1 MHDVPIVI
9 QHSNYAH
16 VDLPTSF
23 GKFVWLALL
32 ALILSTVLPGF
43 VISSYLLKS
52 SKSSIKIASSPMIG
66 LFFLFVIAGALQI
79 LGFFSPTFLVFLV
92 IVLNVISVLLFRQ
105 LGQDIRYILGEVY
118 SNHFSEKSTRV
129 FSCSFLL
136 LSFLLLSPVIV
147 FDIPYGVDWIGF
159 SNILVALNQTGTMS
173 FTEPNLGAWIY
184 PPGFISAASLLSI
197 FPNVNEF
204 QALMI
209 LGFYSL
215 FVIVLGVF
223 AVGEKYNSG
232 IFCGLMMFLG
242 VGLFAKSFDSGWP
255 TIASQIPVLVGLLI
269 LQESD
274 FSVEIGNRLKLLLTI
289 LGAVI
294 IHPTGAISLLILI
307 FVVLFIQRN
316 KVSKRENK
324 VVFIGL
330 IFLFFVVSSLLSS
343 NLSNLEQFSEYGWQG
358 GMVLIKFNAPLCLIA
373 IYFMIKHQEDLSLNI
388 LSKWIIVTWIFSFLH
403 LLPILQELPAFR
415 LLGYLCYSM
424 GLHMFHIP
432 FALVSGIGLMLGLQ
446 LNHDKEESENHF
458 NYFNSKQ
465 AITLLFVCCFLVPIG
480 MYALIQTEEN
490 KHHFAT
496 TFSTLELIEQV
507 NSMEVDSVIYTE
519 NSHWGYL
526 QIEELNFQTTSI
538 PRLGLMVENNYI
550 QSEATR
556 AILSNDFQTLGVL
569 GIEYAITSP
578 MGSLHYSLIESGAW
592 DVEIDIDGSR
602 LWKLDANTSNT
613 SIQSF
618 SLSEL
623 NCGQKD
629 CTQVKDLWRDYR
641 YNDQLQLGDN
651 RVKLSH
657 EATIHLPV
665 DFVNQSGK
673 ACLLYEVRGNVEE
686 FNLVFS
692 SNNKSTDATF
702 DTSPGWHLDCAEN
715 ISSGSIVIE
724 FDVQISNDIG
734 FINPSGFSGRAEY
747 LLEKPGIVLHHFEFH
762 AQS

>member
-1 MHDVPIVI
+1 MPIVI
-9 QHSNYAH
+9 QHLNYAH

-23 GKFVWLALL
+23 GKYVWLALL

-43 VISSYLLKS
+43 VMSSYLLKFS
-52 SKSSIKIASSPMIG
+52 NSSIRIASSPMIG
-66 LFFLFVIAGALQI
+66 LLCLFLLAGAVQI
-79 LGFFSPTFLVFLV
+79 LGFYSPTFLVVLV
-92 IVLNVISVLLFRQ
+92 LVMNLISVLLFKQ
-105 LGQDIRYILGEVY
+105 LKQDVGSILGEVY
-118 SNHFSEKSTRV
+118 STYFSDKPNRV
-129 FSCSFLL
+129 FSHLFLIL
-136 LSFLLLSPVIV
+136 TVLLLSPVFV
-147 FDIPYGVDWIGF
+147 LDIPYGVDWIGF
-159 SNILVALNQTGTMS
+159 SNILVALNQSGTMN
-173 FTEPNLGAWIY
+173 FAEPNSGAWIY
-184 PPGFISAASLLSI
+184 PPGFISAAGLLSI
-197 FPNVNEF
+197 FPDIHEF

-215 FVIVLGVF
+215 FGIVLGVF
-223 AVGEKYNSG
+223 AVGEKYNAG

-274 FSVEIGNRLKLLLTI
+274 FAVETSNRVKLLFTI
-289 LGAVI
+289 LGALI

-307 FVVLFIQRN
+307 FVVLFIQTN
-316 KVSKRENK
+316 KVSKSENK
-324 VVFIGL
+324 VAFIGL

-343 NLSNLEQFSEYGWQG
+343 ELSNLEQFSEYGWQG

-373 IYFMIKHQEDLSLNI
+373 IYFMIKHQGNPTLNI
-388 LSKWIIVTWIFSFLH
+388 FSKWVIVTWIFSFLH
-403 LLPILQELPAFR
+403 LIPILEELPAFK

-432 FALVSGIGLMLGLQ
+432 FSLVSGIGLMLGLQ
-446 LNHDKEESENHF
+446 SNQEKEESKNHF
-458 NYFNSKQ
+458 NHFNSKQ
-465 AITLLFVCCFLVPIG
+465 AISLLFVCCFLLPIG

-490 KHHFAT
+490 KHHFAVT
-496 TFSTLELIEQV
+496 SSTLDLIDQV
-507 NSMEVDSVIYTE
+507 SSMEIDSVVYTE

-538 PRLGLMVENNYI
+538 PRLGLMVEENYV

-556 AILSNDFQTLGVL
+556 AILSNDFQTLEVL

-578 MGSLHYSLIESGAW
+578 MGSLHYSLIESGKW
-592 DVEIDIDGSR
+592 DVVIDIDGSR
-602 LWKLDANTSNT
+602 LWKLNANTSNLN
-613 SIQSF
+613 IQAF
-618 SLSEL
+618 ALNEL
-623 NCGQKD
+623 NCAEND
-629 CTQVKDLWRDYR
+629 CSQVKDLWRDYR

-657 EATIHLPV
+657 EATIRVPV
-665 DFVNQSGK
+665 DFVAESGK
-673 ACLLYEVRGNVEE
+673 ACLLYEVRGNVDE
-686 FNLVFS
+686 FNLTFS
-692 SNNKSTDATF
+692 SNNKSTDTNF

-715 ISSGSIVIE
+715 ISSGSIEIE

-734 FINPSGFSGRAEY
+734 FVNPSGFSGRGEF
-747 LLEKPGIVLHHFEFH
+747 LLEKPGIVLQHFEFH